1 MRFPA
6 IALLLGSVAGA
17 LAATQSLS
25 DPDMFWHLATGRETL
40 AHGIVRT
47 DLFSWTV
54 RGAPVSTDQWLGQV
68 LMYGAFAV
76 GDWWAV
82 AVLRVLE
89 VTALVSLVALGASLT
104 GARPLAI
111 VLASLP
117 ALLLT
122 RAVWVDRPEL
132 LGFVF
137 FAALLVLLRVGREG
151 RPSALIAV
159 VVLIGFW
166 ASVHGSFAL
175 GVVLA
180 VLVCAEGA
188 LRDVPRRRT
197 YLACAAA
204 SVVVSFLT
212 PAGLATWTAPGFHF
226 LSPPRYIEEWGV
238 VDLRTPLGIAYVL
251 TLAGVIA
258 CALLGPRLALRDL
271 VVLIPVALLSLTA
284 ARQAPLI
291 AIAAAPLFAER
302 IELLL
307 EHVLVRRDRAAQGLG
322 RALLLV
328 VPVAL
333 LLAAIIAAPRSVDDR
348 SYPADALSSI
358 PSGDGTLARY
368 EWGGWL
374 IWRAPASPVFVD
386 GRLTPYLGGIIDDYQ
401 RIVGAVPGWEDTVR
415 RRGVRTLVVGPT
427 DPVAIRAVE
436 LGWSVR
442 FRSSDV
448 VVIAVP

>member
-1 MRFPA
+1 
-6 IALLLGSVAGA
+6 
-17 LAATQSLS
+17 
-25 DPDMFWHLATGRETL
+25 
-40 AHGIVRT
+40 
-47 DLFSWTV
+47 
-54 RGAPVSTDQWLGQV
+54 
-68 LMYGAFAV
+68 
-76 GDWWAV
+76 
-82 AVLRVLE
+82 
-89 VTALVSLVALGASLT
+89 
-104 GARPLAI
+104 
-111 VLASLP
+111 
-117 ALLLT
+117 
-122 RAVWVDRPEL
+122 
-132 LGFVF
+132 
-137 FAALLVLLRVGREG
+137 
-151 RPSALIAV
+151 
-159 VVLIGFW
+159 
-166 ASVHGSFAL
+166 
-175 GVVLA
+175 
-180 VLVCAEGA
+180 
-188 LRDVPRRRT
+188 
-197 YLACAAA
+197 
-204 SVVVSFLT
+204 VVVSFLT
-212 PAGLATWTAPGFHF
+212 PAGLGTWTAPGFHF
-226 LSPPRYIEEWGV
+226 LSPPRYIQEWGV
-238 VDLRTPLGIAYVL
+238 VDLRTPLGIGYVL

-307 EHVLVRRDRAAQGLG
+307 EHVLVRRDPAPGGLG

-328 VPVAL
+328 VPVAI

-427 DPVAIRAVE
+427 DPVAIRAME